1 MNRIGMTTAVLLA
14 VGLAAGVAEAAPY
27 EGVVDTK
34 VSQATLETSAVLA
47 TTGSLIGDY
56 DPVDNPGGTQ
66 TRPGLFGGS
75 GNNPIAT
82 SATIEAAGQT
92 NTNPS
97 GSTLLDVDFETGV
110 ILFDGLFLDLLNG
123 NTAAIGLSVTLSF
136 STFNTIN
143 PSFIYPGGIPVT
155 VPIADAASLT
165 RAEFG
170 QAGPGAGAMTA
181 TADPDVF
188 DFTAAV
194 PGEAGLTLTVGLPGS
209 DPLPNEVDALPLVLP
224 LSGQVIR
231 QGDGTIRVTITAS
244 GVADAVD
251 VPLEPTPL
259 PTIPFELPTLG
270 TATAGVLITLTPE
283 SLVFGGSL
291 DVDLV
296 IYASPDTCPSDINGD
311 GVVNFFDLAGYIDL
325 YNAGDPAAD
334 LAQPLGIINFFDLAA
349 YLDLYN
355 TGCHP

>member
-1 MNRIGMTTAVLLA
+1 MKVNGTAFLVF
-14 VGLAAGVAEAAPY
+14 LAAGGATAAPY
-27 EGVVDTK
+27 EGVVDSN
-34 VSQATLETSAVLA
+34 VSQAMLETSAVLA
-47 TTGSLIGDY
+47 TSGSLIGDY
-56 DPVDNPGGTQ
+56 DAVDNPGGTQ

-82 SATIEAAGQT
+82 SASISAEGQT
-92 NTNPS
+92 NSNPQ
-97 GSTLLDVDFETGV
+97 GSTGLNVDFETGV
-110 ILFDGLFLDLLNG
+110 ISFDGLSLDLLNG

-143 PSFIYPGGIPVT
+143 PSFIYPGGIPIT

-165 RAEFG
+165 RAEFT
-170 QAGPGAGAMTA
+170 QAGPGAGTMTA

-194 PGEAGLTLTVGLPGS
+194 PGEAALTLTVGLPGS
-209 DPLPNEVDALPLVLP
+209 DPLPNEVDALPLILP
-224 LSGQVIR
+224 LAGQVIR
-231 QGDGTIRVTITAS
+231 QGDGRLRVTITAS

-251 VPLEPTPL
+251 VPLDPTPL

-291 DVDLV
+291 GVDLV
-296 IYASPDTCPSDINGD
+296 IFATPASCGADVNGD
-311 GVVNFFDLAGYIDL
+311 GLVNFFDLAAFIDL

-334 LAQPLGIINFFDLAA
+334 IAPPFGVINFFDLAA
-349 YLDLYN
+349 FLDLYN
-355 TGCHP
+355 AGCP